1 MSQVIHSLYIDGFK
15 SLEDLTIEFKPGLN
29 ALVGP
34 NGSGKSNVVDAFW
47 FVSSLFE
54 NDLVDISEKL
64 GLIKVSELFCLTRKK
79 KEIHLIIHG
88 THRNEYRNLN
98 ETQIQTSESLE
109 NIVSLYTKFNLE
121 YRIRFDREAVEPF
134 VYTEQRLE
142 FEFLVGGLNS
152 HQSNKLIVQY
162 SKGLCKVIE
171 FKMNDIETNV
181 SHEVTTLPSLLESNF
196 GAYKT
201 NSIVTTLKKH
211 FFPIKNMVQDI
222 SFGQV
227 YAIHPPVIREDTYKV
242 GAPKLL
248 TDGSGLASTLFELKH
263 SENEIFHSIIEGMKL
278 ISSGIVGIS
287 VNYVE
292 SRQRIEVN
300 TEICSNQS
308 GGANEVFPLELLSD
322 GTLKWYALVTAMA
335 LSKDPLVIEEPENY
349 LSPSMQ
355 QLFISY
361 LRDELDNR
369 DNFGVITSHSETL
382 VDCLEPDELI
392 LVRDKNGRT
401 EVSRVKEIDKL
412 ITHMRKSEYGLGWYF
427 QSDLLV
433 FYCFNE
439 AT

>member
-1 MSQVIHSLYIDGFK
+1 MKLRFK
-15 SLEDLTIEFKPGLN
+15 
-29 ALVGP
+29 LV
-34 NGSGKSNVVDAFW
+34 
-47 FVSSLFE
+47 
-54 NDLVDISEKL
+54 
-64 GLIKVSELFCLTRKK
+64 
-79 KEIHLIIHG
+79 
-88 THRNEYRNLN
+88 
-98 ETQIQTSESLE
+98 ESLE

-263 SENEIFHSIIEGMKL
+263 SENEIFQSIIEGMKL

-308 GGANEVFPLELLSD
+308 GGTNEVFPVRIIVSWNFEMVCAGNCYGVVKRSISNRRARELFEPFYTTVYSFRILE
-322 GTLKWYALVTAMA
+322 M
-335 LSKDPLVIEEPENY
+335 N
-349 LSPSMQ
+349 
-355 QLFISY
+355 
-361 LRDELDNR
+361 
-369 DNFGVITSHSETL
+369 
-382 VDCLEPDELI
+382 
-392 LVRDKNGRT
+392 
-401 EVSRVKEIDKL
+401 
-412 ITHMRKSEYGLGWYF
+412 
-427 QSDLLV
+427 
-433 FYCFNE
+433 
-439 AT
+439 